1 MELAGEVLDGWNVSA
16 GYTYQHTRDANDDY
30 VYSSVLQTTTPQQV
44 VRLFNSYRLPGAL
57 DKVTIGAGVNW
68 QSEFFGNVFQPN
80 PNDTV
85 NFGQYARITQDSY
98 YLVDLMARY
107 RFNEHLS
114 TTLNVKNAF
123 DKSTTQAW
131 ATSVPVSTASRAAC
145 NWPHAGTSNPTQT

>member
-1 MELAGEVLDGWNVSA
+1 MTL
-16 GYTYQHTRDANDDY
+16 
-30 VYSSVLQTTTPQQV
+30 
-44 VRLFNSYRLPGAL
+44 
-57 DKVTIGAGVNW
+57 GAGVNW

-114 TTLNVKNAF
+114 ATLNVKNAL
-123 DKSTTQAW
+123 DKKYYTGLGNFGTGFYGEPRSLQL
-131 ATSVPVSTASRAAC
+131 ATR
-145 NWPHAGTSNPTQT
+145 WDF